1 MQRQG
6 TQTVPPSIVHG
17 VLGASHR
24 QSWAISVA
32 GALTLLSFTAFGAR
46 EISLL
51 ALLLAVAVVVAV
63 ARPSVVG
70 WDRLI
75 ALILVVV
82 LFVPTDR
89 YRLPGSLPFN
99 LELYRITVALCVL
112 VWAGSLLVD
121 SRVQLGSTAFD
132 RPLALI
138 AACFLASEITNPSRV
153 SAYGSYVIKSLTFFL
168 SFILVYYLTATTV
181 QRRGSA
187 EMLLK
192 LIALGGAAIGA
203 LALLE
208 FRTRYNVFDHLHAV
222 LPFLS
227 FQGSLSY
234 LTVGGYAGGQIR
246 VFGSAQQP
254 IALGAALIA
263 ILPLAIYFA
272 RRSGRR
278 WWLAASLILLGAL
291 ASGSRTAVVMLAAQ
305 AIVFLVLKPKE
316 TKKLWPALIPVILVV
331 HFALP
336 GTIGGLK
343 AAFFPKGGLI
353 AQQSR
358 LEADYNPELA
368 GGRIRQLKPMLREAS
383 GKPFFGDG
391 YGTRITGFNQP
402 DRNAPILDNQWLNI
416 VLDVGFVGLGA
427 WVWLMVSVV
436 RRLGRASRAPDQED
450 DGWLSAALAA
460 SITSFAVGMLT
471 FDAFSFTQVTF
482 IFWILLGLSAALLT
496 ISGAWPTSDAPRPIH
511 DRVRWSS

>member
-1 MQRQG
+1 MQRRG

-24 QSWAISVA
+24 QLWAISVA
-32 GALTLLSFTAFGAR
+32 GALALLSFTVFSAR
-46 EISLL
+46 GISLL
-51 ALLLAVAVVVAV
+51 VLLLAIAAVVAV
-63 ARPSVVG
+63 ARPTEVG

-82 LFVPTDR
+82 LLVPMDR

-99 LELYRITVALCVL
+99 LELYRVVVALCVL

-121 SRVQLGSTAFD
+121 QRVRLRSTALD
-132 RPLALI
+132 RPLVLI
-138 AACFLASEITNPSRV
+138 AASILASEITNPSRV
-153 SAYGSYVIKSLTFFL
+153 TAYGSYVIKSLTFFL

-181 QRRGSA
+181 QRRGSV

-192 LIALGGAAIGA
+192 LVTLGGAAIGA

-208 FRTRYNVFDHLHAV
+208 FRTRYNVFDHLDAV

-227 FQGSLSY
+227 FEGTLSY
-234 LTVGGYAGGQIR
+234 LTIGGNLR
-246 VFGSAQQP
+246 VFGPAQQP
-254 IALGAALIA
+254 IALGAALIV
-263 ILPLAIYFA
+263 ILPLAVYFT
-272 RRSGRR
+272 RKSGIS
-278 WWLAASLILLGAL
+278 WWLAASLIFLGAL
-291 ASGSRTAVVMLAAQ
+291 ASGSRTAVVMLAVE
-305 AIVFLVLKPKE
+305 AIVFLVLKPE
-316 TKKLWPALIPVILVV
+316 ATKKLWPALIPMLLVV

-343 AAFFPKGGLI
+343 DAFLPKGGLI

-358 LEADYNPELA
+358 LEADYDPMLA

-391 YGTRITGFNQP
+391 YGTRITGFNTP
-402 DRNAPILDNQWLNI
+402 DRNAPILDNQWLNN

-427 WVWLMVSVV
+427 WVWLMVSAA
-436 RRLGRASRAPDQED
+436 RRLGRASRAPDQVD
-450 DGWLSAALAA
+450 DGWLFAALAA
-460 SITSFAVGMLT
+460 SVTSFAVGMLT
-471 FDAFSFTQVTF
+471 FDAFSFTQVTL
-482 IFWILLGLSAALLT
+482 IFWVILGLSAALLT
-496 ISGAWPTSDAPRPIH
+496 ISGAWPESDAPRPIH
-511 DRVRWSS
+511 GRARWSS